1 MTNAEKAGLTISKP
15 ETPFEEMLN
24 AIGDSLSD
32 IASSDDEEDGEDKDN
47 DGDDPA
53 GGKLSDDDE
62 PGWGMGTISNTVQY
76 RMERFRQMQMKLVE
90 VMQPGWGDAADC
102 FHETDKKYGTTKLKV
117 LVVVQPQTVADAA
130 SSVPMTSCVP
140 MENLDRVP
148 RKFQMLQVTSE
159 PGSSHMRLGLWKL
172 QPHIRI
178 PSLPPAPMTN
188 WSPMQQSKH
197 DESVSFNRCILRPKL
212 ISIYKLDSHEDIV
225 TAPASPEQ
233 WIGKLAFVTM
243 Y

>member
-1 MTNAEKAGLTISKP
+1 
-15 ETPFEEMLN
+15 
-24 AIGDSLSD
+24 
-32 IASSDDEEDGEDKDN
+32 
-47 DGDDPA
+47 
-53 GGKLSDDDE
+53 
-62 PGWGMGTISNTVQY
+62 
-76 RMERFRQMQMKLVE
+76 
-90 VMQPGWGDAADC
+90 
-102 FHETDKKYGTTKLKV
+102 
-117 LVVVQPQTVADAA
+117 
-130 SSVPMTSCVP
+130 

-188 WSPMQQSKH
+188 WSPMQQSTH

-212 ISIYKLDSHEDIV
+212 ISIYKLDSHEDMV

-243 Y
+243 YQFEKQHLYLFCYMSTFTSFQWPNCETWWFVNACARVGKAMPMFLTANLINWRPMSVISFWPLRLNLTIKSKIQTTLTNTI